1 ALAYAILVVRKNRWL
16 TASGL
21 VALVAAALWIAG
33 APPSPQW
40 QPGAVEVTVLD
51 VGQGDSILVV
61 SPQGRTLLI
70 DGGGSLGGQA
80 AEFDT
85 GEAVVSPYL
94 WSRGLTRLD
103 AVALTHAHADHIG
116 GLAAVLR
123 NFRPRELWLG
133 ANPTTPALAA
143 LLDEAARQK
152 IKVVH
157 YAAGDRFDFGGAQ
170 VEVLAPPRDWQL
182 TTRPRNNDSLALHL
196 SLGATS
202 AVLAGDAEQRIERF
216 IAQEHP
222 QADLL
227 KVAHHGSATSTTP
240 ELLEA
245 VHPRLGVISVGF
257 RSPFGHP
264 RPEVLGRLQ
273 SAGVATYRTD
283 TQGAVSFFLDGH
295 TVTVQLPAR
304 R

>member
-1 ALAYAILVVRKNRWL
+1 
-16 TASGL
+16 
-21 VALVAAALWIAG
+21 
-33 APPSPQW
+33 
-40 QPGAVEVTVLD
+40 
-51 VGQGDSILVV
+51 VV
-61 SPQGRTLLI
+61 SPQGRTLLV

-80 AEFDT
+80 AEFDV

-133 ANPTTPALAA
+133 TNPTTPALAA
-143 LLDEAARQK
+143 LLDEAARQN

-182 TTRPRNNDSLALHL
+182 TARPRNNDSLALRL
-196 SLGATS
+196 NLGAT
-202 AVLAGDAEQRIERF
+202 AVVLAGDAEQRIERF
-216 IAQEHP
+216 MAQEHP

-245 VHPRLGVISVGF
+245 VHPRFGVISVGF
-257 RSPFGHP
+257 RSSFGHP
-264 RPEVLGRLQ
+264 RPEVLARLE
-273 SAGVATYRTD
+273 AAKVVTYRTD
-283 TQGAVSFFLDGH
+283 TEGAVSFFLDGRA
-295 TVTVQLPAR
+295 VTVLLPAR